1 MDLAPSSGK
10 LPRLST
16 AAGGLEDA
24 DRDRCGTRAGRH
36 GACGRRGAEGQG
48 AARRHLPGRAQRADA
63 GARRRGRYRGSGGR
77 GGPGARGRCAA
88 GDTRPAQAEALAA
101 RIAPALRAAGTDLL
115 YVDCNAIAPQTAC
128 EVGRIVE
135 AAGARFVDAGIIGP
149 PPRPGAAATRF
160 YASGAAAAE
169 LAQLR
174 DYGLDVRVIGP
185 RAGDASAVKMCYAAL
200 TKGTTAIMTELALA
214 AEHLG
219 VSEALRAEFADSQPE
234 MLERMERGVPA
245 MVPKAHRWVGEM
257 EEIAKTFAALGL
269 TPLTFE
275 GAAALYALV
284 AGTPLGQTSPEDWRR
299 RAATFAEVVGGLAQA
314 RSRPD

>member
-1 MDLAPSSGK
+1 MRIGTVAVLAPGDMGHAV
-10 LPRLST
+10 
-16 AAGGLEDA
+16 AAVLKARGLRVVTCLA
-24 DRDRCGTRAGRH
+24 GRSARTRAL
-36 GACGRRGAEGQG
+36 
-48 AARRHLPGRAQRADA
+48 AAVAGIEDLGDEVALVRAADA
-63 GARRRGRYRGSGGR
+63 LLAILV
-77 GGPGARGRCAA
+77 
-88 GDTRPAQAEALAA
+88 PAQAEALAA

>member
-1 MDLAPSSGK
+1 MRIGTVAVLAPGDMGHAV
-10 LPRLST
+10 
-16 AAGGLEDA
+16 AAVLKARGLRVVTCLA
-24 DRDRCGTRAGRH
+24 GRSARTRAL
-36 GACGRRGAEGQG
+36 
-48 AARRHLPGRAQRADA
+48 AAVAGIEDLGDEVALVRAADA
-63 GARRRGRYRGSGGR
+63 LLAILV
-77 GGPGARGRCAA
+77 
-88 GDTRPAQAEALAA
+88 PAQAEALAA

-185 RAGDASAVKMCYAAL
+185 RAGDASAVKICYAAL